1 MKDRRLIIIAC
12 ILTLSACV
20 SRESIVIPAAKPF
33 EHPQLKNLSSQTT
46 ITVENDT
53 IKFGESKKYAVG
65 NIKIVSLKGS
75 PFEIGYAHGKLL
87 KEEITEYL
95 KYYIHMIK
103 SYAFGTD
110 FGVNLLMKRAKVIE
124 KNSPAEYLEELH
136 GISAGANIDYDL
148 LLIQN
153 TIATTAKS
161 FACSSFAF
169 KDKDSKTI
177 HSRGFDYPYPA
188 FLSGRILFVI
198 KPDSGNGFFCIE
210 RPGWIS
216 VLTGMNEKGITFGLH
231 GLYGYSQKTWD
242 TISYNFLLRTVMQYS
257 DTIDDVEKILK
268 QQNTYPITL
277 WLVTSKKGAAVFEL
291 ANDKIAR
298 IDMDKSYLALSNH
311 ARILNSMRGPESTDR
326 LSYLNENLEKNSE
339 SMTIEKAIKL
349 NRASIISRPGSKYKN
364 EHSIIFSTNDL
375 SFWVAM
381 SQKKRIKP
389 ACYGA
394 YTGFNLSKLIN
405 GHGRSSEP
413 VNFPEKSK

>member
-1 MKDRRLIIIAC
+1 MKAGRLIIIAF

-33 EHPQLKNLSSQTT
+33 EHPQLKNLSSQI
-46 ITVENDT
+46 ITVGNDT
-53 IKFGESKKYAVG
+53 IKFGESQKYAVG
-65 NIKIVSLKGS
+65 NIKIVSLKGG

-87 KEEITEYL
+87 KEEIAEYL
-95 KYYIHMIK
+95 RYYLHMIK
-103 SYAFGTD
+103 SYTFGTD
-110 FGVNLLMKRAKVIE
+110 FGVNLLMKRAKIIE
-124 KNSPAEYLEELH
+124 KNSPSEYLEELH

-148 LLIQN
+148 LLMEN
-153 TIATTAKS
+153 TIATTSKS
-161 FACSSFAF
+161 IACSSFAF
-169 KDKDSKTI
+169 KDKDRKTI

-216 VLTGMNEKGITFGLH
+216 VLSGMNEKGITFGLH

-257 DTIDDVEKILK
+257 DTIDDVEKILR
-268 QQNTYPITL
+268 QQNSYPITM
-277 WLVTSKKGAAVFEL
+277 WLVTSNKGATVFEL

-298 IDMDKSYLALSNH
+298 IDMEKNYLALSNH
-311 ARILNSMRGPESTDR
+311 ARIINSSRSSETTDR
-326 LSYLNENLEKNSE
+326 LSFLNENLERNSE
-339 SMTIEKAIKL
+339 SMTIEKAIQL
-349 NRASIISRPGSKYKN
+349 NRASIISRPDSKYKN
-364 EHSIIFSTNDL
+364 EHSVIFSTNDL
-375 SFWVAM
+375 WFWVAM

-405 GHGRSSEP
+405 GHGRFPEP
-413 VNFPEKSK
+413 ADFPEKSK